1 MFFRAASQSGA
12 APFWLRVMLL
22 ELLVTDSLYTG
33 NVSSWG
39 QAGNLSA
46 EPGELGIASSLL
58 ATPQMTLTR
67 LSSLGRGLLHREG
80 GQAPSA

>member
-1 MFFRAASQSGA
+1 MF
-12 APFWLRVMLL
+12 L

-46 EPGELGIASSLL
+46 EPGELGVASSLL
-58 ATPQMTLTR
+58 ATPQMTLDT
-67 LSSLGRGLLHREG
+67 SSFTGRGLLHSEG